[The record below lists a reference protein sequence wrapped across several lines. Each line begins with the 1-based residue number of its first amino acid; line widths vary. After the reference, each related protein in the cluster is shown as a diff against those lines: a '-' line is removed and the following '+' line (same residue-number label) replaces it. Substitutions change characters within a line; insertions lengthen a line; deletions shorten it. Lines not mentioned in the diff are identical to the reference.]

1 MQPPSASSSSR
12 APIAIAQSPVLPR
25 RPDDMLRTRGGP
37 RCTSCALQPAC
48 LEAESC
54 EQMLADGASLAS
66 GWRMIRRGQPLYRT
80 GDVFGH
86 LYAVV
91 SGSLKTV
98 LFHSEGREQICGFP
112 GVGDLLGM
120 DGIDTG
126 RHACDA
132 IALEDTQVCIIP
144 FDMLEQRC
152 RQAAATQHHLLRVM
166 SAEIVR
172 EQRFFMLLGR
182 MSADER
188 LASFLVGMSNKLS
201 ARGYSASEFHLRM
214 TREDIGNHLGMK
226 LETVS
231 RTLSKFQA
239 QGWISVRQ
247 KHVALR
253 DLQAL
258 RTLSC
263 Q

>member
-1 MQPPSASSSSR
+1 MQPHPAPSA
-12 APIAIAQSPVLPR
+12 PIVFAQSSVLPR
-25 RPDDMLRTRGGP
+25 RPDDMLRGRSSA

-48 LEAESC
+48 LEAETC
-54 EQMLADGASLAS
+54 EQMESAGASLNS
-66 GWRMIRRGQPLYRT
+66 GWRMVRRGQPLYRA
-80 GDVFGH
+80 GDEFSH

-112 GVGDLLGM
+112 SVGDLLGM
-120 DGIDTG
+120 DGIDAG

-132 IALEDTQVCIIP
+132 IALEDTQVCVIP
-144 FDMLEQRC
+144 FSMLEQRC
-152 RQAAATQHHLLRVM
+152 RQAAATQHHLLRLM

-188 LASFLVGMSNKLS
+188 LASFLVGTSNKLS
-201 ARGYSASEFHLRM
+201 ARGYSPSEFHLRM

-231 RTLSKFQA
+231 RTFSKFQA

-247 KHVALR
+247 KHVTLHDVDALR
-253 DLQAL
+253 A
-258 RTLSC
+258 LSC

>member
-1 MQPPSASSSSR
+1 MQPRPAPSAS
-12 APIAIAQSPVLPR
+12 IAIAQPPVMPR
-25 RPDDMLRTRGGP
+25 RTDDMLRHPGSA

-48 LEAESC
+48 MEAEGC
-54 EQMLADGASLAS
+54 QEMLASGASLTS
-66 GWRMIRRGQPLYRT
+66 GWRMVRRGQPLYRA
-80 GDVFGH
+80 GDEFGN

-91 SGSLKTV
+91 TGSLKTV

-112 GVGDLLGM
+112 TVGDLLGM

-126 RHACDA
+126 HHICDA
-132 IALEDTQVCIIP
+132 VALEDTQVCVIP
-144 FDMLEQRC
+144 FHTLEQRC
-152 RQAAATQHHLLRVM
+152 RQAAATQHHLLRLM

-201 ARGYSASEFHLRM
+201 ARGYSSSEFHLRM

-231 RTLSKFQA
+231 RTFSKFQA

-247 KHVALR
+247 KHIALR
-253 DLQAL
+253 DMDAL
-258 RTLSC
+258 RGLSC

>member
-1 MQPPSASSSSR
+1 MLPRPAPR
-12 APIAIAQSPVLPR
+12 APIAISQVPVLPR
-25 RPDDMLRTRGGP
+25 RSDDMLHTRSAA
-37 RCTSCALQPAC
+37 RCTTCALQPAC
-48 LEAESC
+48 LEAEGC
-54 EQMLADGASLAS
+54 EQMLSAGTSLTS
-66 GWRMIRRGQPLYRT
+66 GWRMVRRGQPLYRA
-80 GDVFGH
+80 GDEFGN

-98 LFHSEGREQICGFP
+98 LFHNEGREQICGFP
-112 GVGDLLGM
+112 GVGDLVGM

-126 RHACDA
+126 HHACDA
-132 IALEDTQVCIIP
+132 VALEDTQVCVIP
-144 FDMLEQRC
+144 FNTLEQRC
-152 RQAAATQHHLLRVM
+152 RQAATTQHHLLRLM

-188 LASFLVGMSNKLS
+188 LASFLVAMSNKLS
-201 ARGYSASEFHLRM
+201 ARGYSSSEFHLRM

-231 RTLSKFQA
+231 RTFSKFQA
-239 QGWISVRQ
+239 QGWITVKQ
-247 KHVALR
+247 KHVALL
-253 DLQAL
+253 DVAAL
-258 RTLSC
+258 RALSC